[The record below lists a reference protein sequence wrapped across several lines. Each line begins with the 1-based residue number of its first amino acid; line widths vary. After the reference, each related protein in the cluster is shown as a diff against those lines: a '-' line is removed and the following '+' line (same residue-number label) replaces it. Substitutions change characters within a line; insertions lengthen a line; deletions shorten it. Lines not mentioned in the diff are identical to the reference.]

1 MILTPPAKDGPLIAV
16 AGTRFGPPTIE
27 EEILSPMGSRL
38 RLGMGA
44 DGESLIELCAEA
56 EGVII
61 GAIPKFTAGVIA
73 QLKRCKILARG
84 GVGVDN
90 IDLEAARKKGI
101 QVTFVPDYCVDEV
114 SDHAMALILYFARKL
129 EQGIAEVE
137 KGGWGISSLRPIAPL
152 RGATLGIVGIGRIG
166 AALAGKA
173 RAFGMRLIA
182 HDPFAPESVF
192 EESGAGKVALSRIW
206 EESDYVSLHSPL
218 TAETRGMVNAE
229 ALERMK
235 TDAVLINVARGELVD
250 EEALAACS
258 KEKRHPRGG
267 SRRAGRRTPGSE
279 SSAARATQL
288 PRHAAQRVVQHGGS
302 GGHETK
308 GGDRCTACAA
318 RRKAA
323 LPREMIYF
331 GQDRSASYFS
341 IGKPTTLPHSVHEPS

>member
-27 EEILSPMGSRL
+27 EEILAPMGSRL

-90 IDLEAARKKGI
+90 IDLEAAREKGI

-129 EQGIAEVE
+129 EQGITEVK
-137 KGGWGISSLRPIAPL
+137 KGGWGIASLRPIAPL

-173 RAFGMRLIA
+173 RAFGMRIIA

-218 TAETRGMVNAE
+218 TAETRGMVTAE

-250 EEALAACS
+250 EKALASAL
-258 KEKRHPRGG
+258 KKNAIRGAGLDVLEEEPPPPGHPLLGLPNCRV
-267 SRRAGRRTPGSE
+267 TPH
-279 SSAARATQL
+279 SAWYST
-288 PRHAAQRVVQHGGS
+288 AAL
-302 GGHETK
+302 E
-308 GGDRCTACAA
+308 DM

-323 LPREMIYF
+323 MDVLHVLRGEEPRYPV
-331 GQDRSASYFS
+331 
-341 IGKPTTLPHSVHEPS
+341 K